1 MPIGTGPLDGVAAC
15 VFDAYG
21 TLFDFS
27 SVTKDC
33 RQALGERAG
42 GLATLWRD
50 KQLQMTWLLAAQG
63 RHKDFWTLTGEALDF
78 AFEAMGVGSPNL
90 RERLMARCLALD
102 VFPEVPETL
111 RRLKAQNQRLAILS
125 NGTPAML
132 EALIEIAGLAG
143 LFEAVISVEEVG
155 VFKPHP
161 RVYQLALD
169 RLQLPASAISFQS
182 SNGWD
187 AYAASAFGMKVVWCN
202 RAAQPPERLPGRP
215 DRVVASLAELPE
227 IILG

>member
-1 MPIGTGPLDGVAAC
+1 MRNGTEPLDGVAAC

-27 SVTKDC
+27 SVTRDC

-42 GLATLWRD
+42 GLVKLWRD

-63 RHKDFWTLTGEALDF
+63 RHEDFWTLTGEALDF
-78 AFEAMGVGSPNL
+78 AFEAIGVGSPNL

-111 RRLKAQNQRLAILS
+111 RRLKAQSRRLAILS

-132 EALIEIAGLAG
+132 EPLVERAGLGG
-143 LFEAVISVEEVG
+143 LFEAVISVEEAG
-155 VFKPHP
+155 FFKPHP
-161 RVYQLALD
+161 KVYQLALD
-169 RLQLPASAISFQS
+169 RLHLPAQAISFQS

-187 AYAASAFGMKVVWCN
+187 AYAASAFGMKVIWCN
-202 RAAQPPERLPGRP
+202 RSGQPAERLPGRP

-227 IILG
+227 IISG